1 MRAATAFDKRRL
13 IVGAA
18 GLLLV
23 LYLLPAADEAVP
35 VTRYHLAMDTLVK
48 IDLFVDEAGSER
60 FFELAITEIDR
71 IDSLMSH
78 YSPHSEVSGVN
89 DRAAEAPV
97 AIAADLSRVLERS
110 IFFSRRTQ
118 GAFDVTLGA
127 LTDLWNFP
135 EARVVPAKSAIDS
148 ALAVSGYQHLRL
160 EGGRIHFAVDGLRL
174 DLSASAKG
182 YAVDRAIEIHETLA
196 REDPKRPGRLA
207 NLLAVALIRVGEP
220 GGTERLRT
228 RLDAELK
235 KRPNDLVARF
245 LLGVLHHYRNEF
257 DRSNALLG
265 PLERTLG
272 GEPRFHVY
280 LAMNDFNLGRRAPA
294 LDRLN
299 RAMKL
304 STIDPDVYY
313 CRAEILRDSDRPQA
327 LADLRLYATMSTASA
342 LHNKEKEQKV
352 RRMIA
357 SLEACEKAGTG
368 VCPGPWEHPRATMQK
383 HEGAP

>member
-1 MRAATAFDKRRL
+1 VRATTAFYKRRL

-78 YSPHSEVSGVN
+78 YSPHSEVSEVN
-89 DRAAEAPV
+89 ERAAQAPV
-97 AIAADLSRVLERS
+97 AIAVDLSRVLERS

-148 ALAVSGYQHLRL
+148 ALAVSGYQHLHL
-160 EGGRIHFAVDGLRL
+160 EDGRIHFAVDGLRL

-182 YAVDRAIEIHETLA
+182 YAVDRAIEILEAAGVPAGVIEAGGDLRYWGSKPDGRPWRFGVQNPRFDDLPGADRFIPVADIGLA
-196 REDPKRPGRLA
+196 
-207 NLLAVALIRVGEP
+207 AVATSGDYERFFEFEGKRYHHVLDPRSGFPAGRSISATVWAERAMDADILATAAFVMGPEAGLELVKSLP
-220 GGTERLRT
+220 NTEILLFYENEGQLR
-228 RLDAELK
+228 
-235 KRPNDLVARF
+235 
-245 LLGVLHHYRNEF
+245 
-257 DRSNALLG
+257 
-265 PLERTLG
+265 
-272 GEPRFHVY
+272 
-280 LAMNDFNLGRRAPA
+280 RRASPA
-294 LDRLN
+294 IRRLLTPSES
-299 RAMKL
+299 AG
-304 STIDPDVYY
+304 
-313 CRAEILRDSDRPQA
+313 
-327 LADLRLYATMSTASA
+327 ASA
-342 LHNKEKEQKV
+342 GN
-352 RRMIA
+352 
-357 SLEACEKAGTG
+357 
-368 VCPGPWEHPRATMQK
+368 
-383 HEGAP
+383 